1 MHLELNGVHPLKLL
15 AQCEASV
22 SRPYVYCT
30 HPASSDCGVGVG
42 PFSVY
47 TPRLEMPLVPTL
59 ADKPALLS
67 P

>member
-1 MHLELNGVHPLKLL
+1 MTAVVKKKW
-15 AQCEASV
+15 
-22 SRPYVYCT
+22 CT
-30 HPASSDCGVGVG
+30 NPASSDCGVGVG

-59 ADKPALLS
+59 ADRLLS